1 MRVPIG
7 DQNIIWWLAHR
18 LKYGENMKFNLI
30 IQRALSVR
38 KLYREHEQNRYG
50 ASWTNEELALGFVG
64 DVGDLV
70 KLVMAQNGRRNIP
83 DAKNK
88 LAHELADCLWSVI
101 VLADG
106 HGIDL
111 EKAFLIT
118 MNDLENYIKKDTVI
132 G

>member
-1 MRVPIG
+1 M
-7 DQNIIWWLAHR
+7 
-18 LKYGENMKFNLI
+18 EFNTL
-30 IQRALSVR
+30 IQRALSIR
-38 KLYREHEQNRYG
+38 KLYREYEEQTYG
-50 ASWTNEELALGFVG
+50 TSWTNEELALGFVG

-70 KLVMAQNGRRNIP
+70 KLVMATNGRRNIP
-83 DAKNK
+83 EADRK

-111 EKAFLIT
+111 EKAFLKT
-118 MNDLENYIKKDTVI
+118 MDDLENNFHKGSVM